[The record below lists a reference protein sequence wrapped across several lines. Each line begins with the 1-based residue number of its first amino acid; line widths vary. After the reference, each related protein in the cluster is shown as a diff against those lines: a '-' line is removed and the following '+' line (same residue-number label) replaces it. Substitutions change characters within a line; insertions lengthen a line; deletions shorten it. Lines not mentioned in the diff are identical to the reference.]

1 VSRRSN
7 ESGEGS
13 APVLTPVDEAQAGD
27 TLSRVT
33 AHALRLVV
41 AVVPASVAIFYS
53 VTRRMQLSGV
63 VFVTESPALA
73 RIPADWA
80 RHVSSSDFADPF
92 APRHVADGSATV
104 VGVDQLGDRDVFAR
118 SVHGRF
124 LAGHGL
130 DDEVALYVRASGAI
144 VGGIALMRKAGA
156 PHFTSRDFMLLRRLQ
171 PLFQHVYV
179 EAREP
184 AHGSAG
190 PEELIMSSLTPREA
204 EVAQLVGTGSTNAEI
219 AQALYM
225 SLATVKT
232 HLTQIYAKLG
242 VRNRTQLAIL
252 LRPPQRSE

>member
-1 VSRRSN
+1 VRRRSN
-7 ESGEGS
+7 EARDGS
-13 APVLTPVDEAQAGD
+13 APALTPVEVAQSGD

-41 AVVPASVAIFYS
+41 AVVPAPVALFYS
-53 VTRRMQLSGV
+53 VTRRMELGHV

-73 RIPADWA
+73 RVPEDWA
-80 RHVSSSDFADPF
+80 RHVSASEVADPF
-92 APRHVADGSATV
+92 APRHVAERSGTV
-104 VGVDQLGDRDVFAR
+104 VSVDELGERHVFAR
-118 SVHGRF
+118 SIHGRF
-124 LAGHGL
+124 LARHGL

-144 VGGIALMRKAGA
+144 VGGIALMRETGA
-156 PHFTSRDFMLLRRLQ
+156 PHFNARDFLLLRRLQ
-171 PLFQHVYV
+171 PLLQHVYV

-184 AHGSAG
+184 AQAGAG
-190 PEELIMSSLTPREA
+190 PEDLIISTLTPREA
-204 EVAQLVGTGSTNAEI
+204 EVARLVGTGSTNAEI

-252 LRPPQRSE
+252 LRPPRSD